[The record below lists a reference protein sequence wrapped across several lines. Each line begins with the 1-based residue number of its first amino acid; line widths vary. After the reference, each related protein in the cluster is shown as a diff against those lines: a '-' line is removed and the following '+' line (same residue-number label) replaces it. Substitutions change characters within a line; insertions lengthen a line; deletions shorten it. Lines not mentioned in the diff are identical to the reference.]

1 MKLFILISFNLLIFL
16 NIYDCYSTI
25 ILLDAGATEANPYM
39 SWVMSYLGILPSL
52 MITKLFF
59 FFILFYIGYKA
70 YINNL
75 TPRERWLTISVLI
88 ILNCVYGYFMYTIN
102 FKCMSMIN

>member
-1 MKLFILISFNLLIFL
+1 MRLFILISFNLLIFL

-25 ILLDAGATEANPYM
+25 ILLNIGATEANPYM

-59 FFILFYIGYKA
+59 FFILLYVVHKA
-70 YINNL
+70 YINYL
-75 TPRERWLTISVLI
+75 TLREKYLTIFALI
-88 ILNCVYGYFMYTIN
+88 ILNSFYGYFMYTVNFQYMSIIN
-102 FKCMSMIN
+102 